1 MWKREIW
8 ICLCFKYI
16 IRGGCDVVSLLHL
29 WDVQA
34 WVRIHVNNCDGFLQT
49 LGWLVVVVVVL
60 VRRRVEGSTFLSGR
74 NRGVYVQ

>member
-8 ICLCFKYI
+8 ICLCFKCI
-16 IRGGCDVVSLLHL
+16 IWGGCDVVSLLHL